1 MSTKALV
8 VLAAGIGSR
17 YGGLKQLDP
26 MGPSGEVIVDYSVYD
41 AIRGGFEKIV
51 FVIRPDIESDF
62 RASIGARLEGHADIH
77 YVHQRLQDLPAGL
90 SVPPGRTKPWGT
102 GQATLA
108 AAPVVDG
115 PFAVINADDF
125 YGAQSFKV
133 LADELEASAGD
144 RAAYCMV
151 GFVLENTLSD
161 HGYVSRGI
169 CTLTPDRHLDKV
181 VEMTHVERIGKTIQA
196 GDTTLTGKE
205 IASMNMWGFQP
216 SLFGH
221 LESQFTEFLASNLH
235 EAKAEFYVPSAVNRL
250 INTGEARVKVLS
262 SPCKWVGV
270 TYPEEKADVKASINA
285 LIASGA
291 YPESLWVQ
299 S

>member
-1 MSTKALV
+1 MSTKSLV

-51 FVIRPDIESDF
+51 FVIRPDIEADF
-62 RASIGARLEGHADIH
+62 RASIGARIEGHADIH
-77 YVHQRLQDLPAGL
+77 YVHQRLEDLPGDF
-90 SVPPGRTKPWGT
+90 SVPAGRSKPWGT

-125 YGAQSFKV
+125 YGAESFKA
-133 LADELEASAGD
+133 LGDELESGAGD
-144 RAAYCMV
+144 AGAYSMV

-169 CTLTPDRHLDKV
+169 CTLTPEQHLDKV
-181 VEMTHVERIGKTIQA
+181 VEMTHVERVDGAIQT
-196 GDTTLTGKE
+196 GDGTLTGKE

-216 SLFGH
+216 SFFGH
-221 LESQFTEFLASNLH
+221 LEAQFSEFLASNAT
-235 EAKAEFYVPSAVNRL
+235 ETKAEFYVPSAVNRL

-270 TYPEEKADVKASINA
+270 TYPEEKADVKASIDA
-285 LIASGA
+285 LTSSGA
-291 YPESLWVQ
+291 YPESLWG
-299 S
+299 